1 MAPRVVPDDPENPV
15 IIRPLALGPE
25 ALVAQCAKDF
35 GIETGGVCRYKEQLE
50 SGDRVYFKNLI
61 SQLSEHIPDL
71 RSNIAH
77 SLQKVEVNHLLI
89 PPGAEK

>member
-1 MAPRVVPDDPENPV
+1 MAPRVIPDDPDNPV
-15 IIRPLALGPE
+15 IIRPMALVPE
-25 ALVAQCAKDF
+25 ALVAQCAANF
-35 GIETGGVCRYKEQLE
+35 GVVPGGICRYKEQLE

-77 SLQKVEVNHLLI
+77 SLQKVEIDHLLI
-89 PPGAEK
+89 PPGDRK